1 MEKCNNFVCLNMVKG
16 GNKEYEQ
23 FCHSCVISVNPYVFL
38 CIICKTTF
46 THMGRGNHKTGRP
59 SGCLPNC
66 CSTKCKEIKHSLYCK
81 NKYRKSHPIKT
92 KKCPTCKK
100 GFKKAG
106 SKYCSS
112 RCYPSKIS
120 VIRERNRKIKR
131 SYKKMLKMLSTHPYL
146 T

>member
-1 MEKCNNFVCLNMVKG
+1 MEKCNNFVCLNMVNG

-23 FCHSCVISVNPYVFL
+23 FCGSCIRSVNPYVFL

-59 SGCLPNC
+59 SGDLPKC

-81 NKYRKSHPIKT
+81 NKYRKSNPIKT

-106 SKYCSS
+106 RKYCSDK
-112 RCYPSKIS
+112 CYPSKNNTM
-120 VIRERNRKIKR
+120 RNKLRRMDSFYR
-131 SYKKMLKMLSTHPYL
+131 SATKMLSTHPYL